1 MFSLE
6 RDTSKIALVHLVA
19 RLTLGGFIL
28 LDTQFVTVHLE
39 QFGAIEVPRYE
50 YHKLLS
56 DALNID
62 AKFHREIPGDRD
74 REALRR
80 ILQSNTHTS

>member
-28 LDTQFVTVHLE
+28 LDTQFVTDHLE
-39 QFGAIEVPRYE
+39 QFGAVEVSRNE

-56 DALNID
+56 DALNIN
-62 AKFHREIPGDRD
+62 ARFHCEIPRDRD
-74 REALRR
+74 REALRL
-80 ILQSNTHTS
+80 ILQSSTHTS